1 MSKFELEIKLR
12 AMSHFEINKAVAEK
26 LGLLVQEMQ
35 DSAWTGMTPSYH
47 AQYPNTVW
55 AAKTENGQQSEAW
68 EQVCYTGSWSDAGPI
83 IEKYQISLIK
93 DISCDNWEAAE
104 ALEFIHGSIDS
115 GNYKKN
121 KSALVAAMLVFLDM
135 EVV

>member
-1 MSKFELEIKLR
+1 
-12 AMSHFEINKAVAEK
+12 
-26 LGLLVQEMQ
+26 MQ

-47 AQYPNTVW
+47 AQYPDTVW

-93 DISCDNWEAAE
+93 DVKCGYWQAFPDAE
-104 ALEFIHGSIDS
+104 WSHGGLEFGMDHE
-115 GNYKKN
+115 N
-121 KSALVAAMLVFLDM
+121 KSPLVAAMLVFLDM